1 MCLVRDYSK
10 LYADIILRWKI
21 SPFIQTV
28 TKQLHMYLMVFKK
41 PLCATMGLL
50 LTIVNLMHRQ
60 TFGRIT
66 QIQTHA
72 HAFRRSANVCT
83 LCARP
88 AMPSKRN
95 RREGCSRTMG
105 REREALYEIQIALS
119 LFSWSIWPFEITT
132 NLMCFAEPIGLWKG
146 PTLFGAP
153 RPTAGTRE
161 LNPSLLNPSLLNPS
175 AHENVSVYPAQPIYK
190 HTHGWAV
197 RFQSYWKSWIWTSL
211 WFCHNTYSISAW

>member
-1 MCLVRDYSK
+1 MCLVRDYCK

-21 SPFIQTV
+21 SPFIHTV
-28 TKQLHMYLMVFKK
+28 TKQLCMHLMVFKK

-50 LTIVNLMHRQ
+50 LTVVNLMQRQ

-72 HAFRRSANVCT
+72 HAFRGSANVCT
-83 LCARP
+83 LCVRP
-88 AMPSKRN
+88 AKPSKRK
-95 RREGCSRTMG
+95 REM
-105 REREALYEIQIALS
+105 LYEIQIALFQ
-119 LFSWSIWPFEITT
+119 FSWSIWPFEITT

-161 LNPSLLNPSLLNPS
+161 LLAEPQCS
-175 AHENVSVYPAQPIYK
+175 
-190 HTHGWAV
+190 
-197 RFQSYWKSWIWTSL
+197 WKCVCLS
-211 WFCHNTYSISAW
+211 